1 MQFVHHH
8 LEHSAIKTPKAIAL
22 RHNGRS
28 MTYEQLNERSE
39 QLAQRLKERGINQSE
54 PVGVY
59 LGKSIEAV
67 IAIFAALKAGACY
80 VPIDY
85 NGPLARME
93 YIVQDCGIRNIITDS
108 IQRSRIEKIVK
119 RNSIRLYDCE
129 MINATDLIAHSG
141 HVPVSESSLA
151 ALLYTSGSTGKP
163 KGAMITHGNL
173 RSFLEWAVSCFELDA
188 NDRLLSHAPL
198 QFDISFFDIFATVA
212 VGASVVLADAAI
224 ASNGKQLHKLAKD
237 EDITIW
243 QSVPS
248 ALTLLKLSNEN
259 NPSAVLSSVR
269 AVLFSGEI
277 IPEETLGFVLTNFP
291 NASIYNIYGCTE
303 TNNTFIYQVP
313 PETGADNLPLPIG
326 APLPYVQYRII
337 DDAGHDVPTGQKGH
351 LVVSAPTVMRGYT
364 SAALTHSVLKEQ
376 HDRAGNIQRY
386 YMTQDIVIKK
396 SGGIVHFIGRRDAI
410 IKSNGYR
417 VNLLEIEKQIQ
428 TFPNV
433 EETAVFAVPSEVIG
447 NQIIARVRPYPDRK
461 VNSLRLK
468 VQCAEALPKYAIP
481 HAFQISTDPLPKN
494 SNGKVDKRLIS
505 TEWLNNLTTNTQKEV
520 LL

>member
-1 MQFVHHH
+1 MEFVHQN
-8 LEHSAIKTPKAIAL
+8 LEHSARKSPMAIAL
-22 RHNGRS
+22 RHNGSS
-28 MTYEQLNERSE
+28 MTYAQLNERSE
-39 QLAQRLKERGINQSE
+39 RLAQRLREQGIKQSE

-80 VPIDY
+80 VPIDC

-93 YIVQDCGIRNIITDS
+93 YIIQDCGIRKILTDH
-108 IQRSRIEKIVK
+108 IQCLRIEEMAK
-119 RNSIRLYDCE
+119 RHDISLYDCA
-129 MINATDLIAHSG
+129 MTHATDQKEQAD
-141 HVPVSESSLA
+141 HVPVSETSLA

-173 RSFLEWAVSCFELDA
+173 RSFLEWAVSYFDLHS

-198 QFDISFFDIFATVA
+198 QFDISFFDLFATVA
-212 VGASVVLADAAI
+212 VGASVVLADASTAG
-224 ASNGKQLHKLAKD
+224 NGKQLHKLAKD
-237 EDITIW
+237 EGVTVW

-259 NPSAVLSSVR
+259 NSSVVLSRVR
-269 AVLFSGEI
+269 AVLFSGES
-277 IPEETLGFVLTNFP
+277 IPEETLQFVLANFP
-291 NASIYNIYGCTE
+291 DARVYNIYGCTE

-313 PETGADNLPLPIG
+313 PETGEDSMPLPIG
-326 APLPYVQYRII
+326 APLPYVNYRII
-337 DDAGHDVPTGQKGH
+337 DDAGHDVPTGQNGH
-351 LVVSAPTVMRGYT
+351 LIVSAPTVMRGYT
-364 SAALTHSVLKEQ
+364 DVELTHSVLQEKPDNE
-376 HDRAGNIQRY
+376 GKIQRY
-386 YMTQDIVIKK
+386 YMTKDIVVKK
-396 SGGIVHFIGRRDAI
+396 SDGNVHFIGRRDAV

-417 VNLLEIEKQIQ
+417 VNLLEIENQIQ

-433 EETAVFAVPSEVIG
+433 EETAVFAIPSKVIG
-447 NQIIARVRPYPDRK
+447 NRIIARVRPFPDRK
-461 VNSLRLK
+461 VNSLSLK

-481 HAFQISTDPLPKN
+481 HTFQISPDPLPKN